1 MDFDLYKSWHVAWS
15 FGHLKEK
22 DSDTCAFS
30 KAEAWQ
36 GSTVKSCVSHFR
48 WYARAR
54 FSTALRIMCTC
65 TLVRCTLFTNFHVY
79 WCHLQVSALINY
91 QRYLVIWIVAILDE
105 YFLFLEQ
112 WRPSFAK
119 VRDEG
124 ACTSFQHVSMFLESA
139 SRVYELIWK
148 ELYQLKWVI
157 QLKVGIGTSDST
169 SPLLTQQY
177 LQ

>member
-1 MDFDLYKSWHVAWS
+1 VDFDLYKSWHVAWS

-124 ACTSFQHVSMFLESA
+124 ACTSFQYTFPCSWKVQVGFMNSSEKNYISLSEWYSWR
-139 SRVYELIWK
+139 SELG
-148 ELYQLKWVI
+148 LPTPQARY
-157 QLKVGIGTSDST
+157 
-169 SPLLTQQY
+169 
-177 LQ
+177 